1 MSAVAPC
8 SVLYCCTSC
17 GLTILHPGATA
28 ACLAC
33 GKMASSALPPLVAL
47 LPLLLLVDVLS
58 AFLLASTDAASSEGS
73 LHQLEHTAALRL
85 DCTSYTT
92 EAACDQHAQCKWLA
106 GPNMCLPTVAPPP
119 VPPLPRYV
127 PTLLLHNGVRM
138 PAIACGT
145 GGDDNSS
152 AQVTVGAALRAGFT
166 HIDTAHDYNNQAGVG
181 KAIREFGG
189 IGPFGPEEL
198 FLTSKVPG
206 CGVPTQGLMPPCL
219 NNTLQ
224 AVNDDLALLNY
235 TSGTSTSAG
244 VDLMLVHFP
253 PLVGCVAANCAHMQQ
268 QWAALEVS
276 VSAACYCYCTKHIY
290 VLH

>member
-1 MSAVAPC
+1 
-8 SVLYCCTSC
+8 
-17 GLTILHPGATA
+17 
-28 ACLAC
+28 
-33 GKMASSALPPLVAL
+33 MASSALPRPLVAL
-47 LPLLLLVDVLS
+47 LPLLVVVDVLPV
-58 AFLLASTDAASSEGS
+58 LALDAGSSEGS
-73 LHQLEHTAALRL
+73 HHQLYGTSTANSMPTALGAEHTAALRL

-106 GPNMCLPTVAPPP
+106 GANMCLPTVAPPP

-127 PTLLLHNGVRM
+127 PTVLLHNGVRM

-145 GGDDNSS
+145 GGDDNRS
-152 AQVTVGAALRAGFT
+152 AQVTVGAALQAGFT
-166 HIDTAHDYNNQAGVG
+166 HIDTAHDYNDQAGVG

-189 IGPFGPEEL
+189 IGPFGPEQL

-206 CGVPTQGLMPPCL
+206 CDVPTQGLIPPCL

-253 PLVGCVAANCAHMQQ
+253 PLLGCVDANCAHMQQ

-276 VSAACYCYCTKHIY
+276 TACYCTNLVCTASIHTAAFECE
-290 VLH
+290 VDEQQ

>member
-1 MSAVAPC
+1 MAAEDQRGRRTRANVRA
-8 SVLYCCTSC
+8 TC
-17 GLTILHPGATA
+17 GLSET
-28 ACLAC
+28 
-33 GKMASSALPPLVAL
+33 MASSVLPRPLVAL
-47 LPLLLLVDVLS
+47 LPLRRLLLLVGVLPVL
-58 AFLLASTDAASSEGS
+58 LLASAGAASGESS
-73 LHQLEHTAALRL
+73 HHQLRGTTTNSMPAALSAAHTAALRL

-152 AQVTVGAALRAGFT
+152 AQVTVGAALQAGFT
-166 HIDTAHDYNNQAGVG
+166 HIDTAHDYNDQAGVG
-181 KAIREFGG
+181 KAIQEFGG
-189 IGPFGPEEL
+189 IGPFGPEQL

-224 AVNDDLALLNY
+224 AVKDDLALLNY
-235 TSGTSTSAG
+235 TSRAATSAG

-253 PLVGCVAANCAHMQQ
+253 PLLGCVDANCAHMQQ
-268 QWAALEVS
+268 QWAALEVR
-276 VSAACYCYCTKHIY
+276 
-290 VLH
+290 